1 MSAKKFYNILAIL
14 LGYGLIIGGFIV
26 FGESLE
32 YRVKILDVIVSCF
45 IFTLLTQFML
55 FPLINLGKAAHR
67 EVGMMGIHFAFLIA
81 CCVLFLALM
90 TCGIVY
96 QIPFKHQLM
105 GQLIVLF
112 IFLVGRVAT
121 LHSGEKVRH
130 IYKKEQH
137 IMSGK
142 LSLRNAMDDFMDQAA
157 NVRKFDESDMKR
169 LRDIHEAMRF
179 ITPSGNSEARKFDD
193 QFILTLD
200 KLASMMRNVSLNKA
214 KISEK
219 IDLLE
224 RILSKRKNY

>member
-1 MSAKKFYNILAIL
+1 
-14 LGYGLIIGGFIV
+14 
-26 FGESLE
+26 
-32 YRVKILDVIVSCF
+32 
-45 IFTLLTQFML
+45 
-55 FPLINLGKAAHR
+55 
-67 EVGMMGIHFAFLIA
+67 
-81 CCVLFLALM
+81 
-90 TCGIVY
+90 
-96 QIPFKHQLM
+96 M

-157 NVRKFDESDMKR
+157 NVRRFDESDMKR

-200 KLASMMRNVSLNKA
+200 KLANMMRNVSLNKA

-224 RILSKRKNY
+224 RILSKRKKY